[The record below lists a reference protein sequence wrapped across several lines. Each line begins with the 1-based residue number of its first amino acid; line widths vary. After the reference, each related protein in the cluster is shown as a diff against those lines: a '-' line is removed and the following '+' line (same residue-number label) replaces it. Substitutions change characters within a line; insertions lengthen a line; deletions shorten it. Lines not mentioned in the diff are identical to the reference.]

1 MPEGRASRPSQPG
14 NRAGEDTLPP
24 ILLPF
29 TIHATAGTGP
39 APETDRSLGHR
50 LGLWWE
56 EVGDAEGGV
65 VVTGIKPG
73 GAAAMSQAIA
83 VGDTIVEVD
92 GKPLRGLADI
102 VRRVTTES
110 ADSVRLTLK
119 SASDGS
125 LRPATIRAASVAPV
139 PAAGSTMPPTTHVP
153 TTNPTTSIRRYIEC
167 ILCNPLQR
175 EVTHPGVAADPDFGC
190 LGADLEFGIQSVGL
204 SEMRNAIVQGERRLD
219 DVQVS
224 ALDLEVREAGETH
237 VRPAVRVE
245 AKLAASGAAVNID
258 LEIHELTSRRRS
270 NRLQRRYRQGE
281 ESSR

>member
-1 MPEGRASRPSQPG
+1 MPEGRASRRSPPG
-14 NRAGEDTLPP
+14 NRASEDVLPP

-29 TIHATAGTGP
+29 TIHATAGTSP
-39 APETDRSLGHR
+39 APETERSLGHR

-56 EVGDAEGGV
+56 EVGDSEGGV

-73 GAAAMSQAIA
+73 GAAAASQALA

-92 GKPLRGLADI
+92 GNPLRGLADI
-102 VRRVTTES
+102 VRRVTAES
-110 ADSVRLTLK
+110 ADSVRLTVR
-119 SASDGS
+119 SAADGS
-125 LRPATIRAASVAPV
+125 LRAATIRVASVAPT
-139 PAAGSTMPPTTHVP
+139 PAAGSTPPTAHVP
-153 TTNPTTSIRRYIEC
+153 TTDPTTSIQRYIEC

-175 EVTHPGVAADPDFGC
+175 EVTHPGVAADADFGC

-224 ALDLEVREAGETH
+224 SLDLEVREAGETH
-237 VRPAVRVE
+237 VRPGVRVE

-258 LEIHELTSRRRS
+258 LEIHELTSKRRS
-270 NRLQRRYRQGE
+270 NRLRRRSRQGE